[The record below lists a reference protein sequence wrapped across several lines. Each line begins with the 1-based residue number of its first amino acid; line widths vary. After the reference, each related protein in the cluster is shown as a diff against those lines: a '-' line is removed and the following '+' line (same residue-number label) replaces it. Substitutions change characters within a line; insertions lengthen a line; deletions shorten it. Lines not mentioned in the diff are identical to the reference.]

1 LIKQVDYIIV
11 GQGLAGSCLA
21 LQLIKRSKRV
31 MVFDIPAQNK
41 SSVIAAG
48 LYNPVTGKKLSKTW
62 LADNLFPYLIK
73 FYGEAETITQAKFLY
88 EKVIYRPFVSVEEQN
103 EWMSNSADSEYA
115 QFIQQVFLMPHYQNQ
130 AHDPYGGL
138 LLKQSGY
145 LDTKNFITAVKDY
158 LVKQESYAVLDV
170 DFQENMLQDEHVMVA
185 DIRATSIVFCGGIEA
200 KASGPFSWLPIR
212 PLKGETLSI
221 EAEQIPDCIF
231 NRGVYL
237 VPERGNMMKAGA
249 TYETKDLQAGVTTKA
264 REELMQRLNKLVKF
278 DFTVIGQEWG
288 IRPTSPDRRPICG
301 QHPVHQN
308 CWIFNGLGTK
318 GVSLAPYFSEN
329 LAENMLGLSNLN
341 KDVDIKRYYSL
352 Y

>member
-1 LIKQVDYIIV
+1 LTKQVDYIIV

-31 MVFDIPAQNK
+31 MVFDLPAQNK

-48 LYNPVTGKKLSKTW
+48 LYNPVTGRKLSKTW
-62 LADNLFPYLIK
+62 LADKLFPYLIK
-73 FYGEAETITQAKFLY
+73 FYREAETITKTKFLY
-88 EKVIYRPFVSVEEQN
+88 EKAIYRPFVSVEEQN

-115 QFIQQVFLMPHYQNQ
+115 QFIQQVFLKPHYLEQ

-138 LLKQSGY
+138 LLSQSGY
-145 LDTKNFITAVKDY
+145 LDTKNFITAVKEY
-158 LVKQESYAVLDV
+158 LIQHESYAVRDV
-170 DFQENMLQDEHVMVA
+170 HFQENMFQDEHVIIA
-185 DIRATSIVFCGGIEA
+185 DIRATSIVFCGGVEA
-200 KASGPFSWLPIR
+200 KATGPFSWLPIR

-221 EAEQIPDCIF
+221 EVEQIPDCIF

-237 VPERGNMMKAGA
+237 VPEKGNMMKAGA

-264 REELMQRLNKLVKF
+264 REELMQSLNKLIKF
-278 DFTVIGQEWG
+278 DFNVIGQEWG

-301 QHPVHQN
+301 QHPAHQN

-329 LAENMLGLSNLN
+329 LAENMLGLSKLY
-341 KDVDIKRYYSL
+341 KDIDIKRYYSL